1 MTACIACAGN
11 AVREFFDLGRT
22 SLANKF
28 LTADEL
34 REGEEDTYPLVVGFC
49 DACGHVQLTEHVAP
63 PAMFDNYLYI
73 SSMSDTLKDHLHG
86 LARTA
91 VRRFGLD
98 RDSLVVD
105 IGSNDGTLLS
115 GFRTEGVRTLGVDPA
130 ANLAEMARHN
140 GVETITAYFGKETAR
155 RLVERYG
162 KASLITSTN
171 SFPHIPDLEDF
182 LAGVGIM
189 LADDGAMVIE
199 AHYLRDLLE
208 QNAFDTIYH
217 EHVSYWALGPL
228 KALFSRFGLEP
239 VMTERLPLHHG
250 QLRVT
255 IRRQGSG
262 SVDGSVARTLA
273 EEEAAGLDRFETY
286 QAFARDALALR
297 ESLTEMLRK
306 LGAEGR
312 RVVGYGAPAKSC
324 TLITFLGLGPD
335 NLEYIADR
343 SPLKQGRYTPG
354 AHIPVVSPEHLLA
367 DRPDY
372 VVLLA
377 WNFAEEIMAQL
388 AEYRRR
394 GGRFI
399 LPIPE
404 VTVV

>member
-1 MTACIACAGN
+1 MTACIACAGDS
-11 AVREFFDLGRT
+11 VREFFDLGRT

-28 LTADEL
+28 LTDDEV
-34 REGEEDTYPLVVGFC
+34 RKGEEDTYPLVVGFC

-73 SSMSDTLKDHLHG
+73 SSMSDTLKEHLHD

-91 VRRFGLD
+91 VQRFGLGHEC
-98 RDSLVVD
+98 LVVD

-115 GFRTEGVRTLGVDPA
+115 GFRNEGVRTLGVDPA
-130 ANLAEMARHN
+130 ANLAEMARRN
-140 GVETITAYFGKETAR
+140 GVETVTAYFGEATAR
-155 RLVERYG
+155 RLVEQYG

-171 SFPHIPDLEDF
+171 SFPHIPDLED
-182 LAGVGIM
+182 LLTGVGIM

-228 KALFSRFGLEP
+228 KKLFSRFGLEP
-239 VMTERLPLHHG
+239 VRAERLPLHHG

-262 SVDGSVARTLA
+262 PVDDSVAQTLA
-273 EEEAAGLDRFETY
+273 EERAAGLDRFETY
-286 QAFARDALALR
+286 QAFAKNALALR
-297 ESLTEMLRK
+297 ESLTEMLGK

-354 AHIPVVSPEHLLA
+354 AHIPVVSPERLLA
-367 DRPDY
+367 DQPDY

-377 WNFAEEIMAQL
+377 WNFADEIMAQL

-404 VTVV
+404 VTVL